1 MSERSCSMSTKRVS
15 STLMML
21 VVLGSSM
28 NAFAQNNDV
37 LDENF
42 VLDEMVVSATRSEK
56 KLLDTAASVSVITD
70 KDLNK
75 MHINNLD
82 EAFVKIPGV
91 YVGRLSGIGSTTS
104 QTVMRGVN
112 AANSVA
118 VFVDGVQVNDSY
130 NGSVTWSAIP
140 VDMVKR
146 VEVLR
151 GPASVLYG
159 GNALA
164 GVINIITKDVD
175 KTSVNL
181 KLSYG
186 SNNTQNHSLYVAGKA
201 SDKLDFNV
209 NYEKKKTDGYITD
222 PVLSSKAV
230 IGAETTTTNTGAK
243 RWIIGNKGG
252 KRQWDENTVGVGFKY
267 HFDESKSLVLDFTK
281 NEYEYSYSAPTS
293 YFGDDIIKKAGT
305 YFSTPGEK
313 ASNKYNMTYNDSKNG
328 WKAVVG
334 YSDQYKQHDT
344 SISKAT
350 DSSKPNTRFSFDL
363 QKNQTI
369 SANNNAVFG
378 LNYRK
383 DKMDATV
390 YKLADKFNSDSK
402 IAVDSMASGTNKSFS
417 AYVMDEHKFSDRWT
431 ATAGLRYDKW
441 STDGRILLPNKT
453 EAINYDE
460 STYDNWSPSLSVMY
474 KPEADSSVYLSWG
487 KAFEAP
493 SLYRMYSS
501 SYSSNVYNIANPNLK
516 PQKAETFELGYKKDL
531 NNKSAIGVSVYDTK
545 YKGLLYKN
553 SLGVVDGMNATCY
566 QNAGEAEAKGFELE
580 LNHNF
585 DDKWSAFLNYTY
597 QNPVIKKAL
606 KATEKDKY
614 VTAIPKEVF
623 RAGVTYSDNKWS
635 GMLTGE
641 YISKRFSKTDNS
653 DTVNGVYGSYDPYFI
668 MNMDISYSFNKNYTL
683 TASVNNILDR
693 DFFNYYY
700 QPGRTYSVEINYR
713 F

>member
-118 VFVDGVQVNDSY
+118 VLVDGVQVNDSY

-175 KTSVNL
+175 KTFVNL

-243 RWIIGNKGG
+243 RWIIGNKG

-267 HFDESKSLVLDFTK
+267 HFDESKSLALDFTK

-313 ASNKYNMTYNDSKNG
+313 ASNKYNMTYNDSENG

-580 LNHNF
+580 LNHSF

>member
-1 MSERSCSMSTKRVS
+1 MSTKRVS

-21 VVLGSSM
+21 FVLGSSM

-118 VFVDGVQVNDSY
+118 VLVDGVQVNDSY

-230 IGAETTTTNTGAK
+230 FGAETTTTNTGAK
-243 RWIIGNKGG
+243 RWIIGNKG

-267 HFDESKSLVLDFTK
+267 HFDESKSLALDFTK

-313 ASNKYNMTYNDSKNG
+313 ASNKYNMTYNDSENG

-383 DKMDATV
+383 DEMDATV

-402 IAVDSMASGTNKSFS
+402 IAVDSIASGTNKSFS

-623 RAGVTYSDNKWS
+623 RAGVTYSDDKWS

-700 QPGRTYSVEINYR
+700 QPGRTYSVELNYR

>member
-1 MSERSCSMSTKRVS
+1 
-15 STLMML
+15 MM
-21 VVLGSSM
+21 
-28 NAFAQNNDV
+28 
-37 LDENF
+37 
-42 VLDEMVVSATRSEK
+42 
-56 KLLDTAASVSVITD
+56 
-70 KDLNK
+70 
-75 MHINNLD
+75 
-82 EAFVKIPGV
+82 
-91 YVGRLSGIGSTTS
+91 
-104 QTVMRGVN
+104 
-112 AANSVA
+112 
-118 VFVDGVQVNDSY
+118 
-130 NGSVTWSAIP
+130 
-140 VDMVKR
+140 
-146 VEVLR
+146 
-151 GPASVLYG
+151 
-159 GNALA
+159 
-164 GVINIITKDVD
+164 
-175 KTSVNL
+175 
-181 KLSYG
+181 
-186 SNNTQNHSLYVAGKA
+186 
-201 SDKLDFNV
+201 
-209 NYEKKKTDGYITD
+209 
-222 PVLSSKAV
+222 
-230 IGAETTTTNTGAK
+230 
-243 RWIIGNKGG
+243 
-252 KRQWDENTVGVGFKY
+252 
-267 HFDESKSLVLDFTK
+267 
-281 NEYEYSYSAPTS
+281 
-293 YFGDDIIKKAGT
+293 KAGT

-313 ASNKYNMTYNDSKNG
+313 ASNKYNMTYNDSENG

-350 DSSKPNTRFSFDL
+350 DSCKPNTRLSFDL
-363 QKNQTI
+363 QKNQVI
-369 SANNNAVFG
+369 SVNNNAVFG

-460 STYDNWSPSLSVMY
+460 STYDNWSPSVSVMY

-501 SYSSNVYNIANPNLK
+501 SYSSNVYNIANPNLR

-531 NNKSAIGVSVYDTK
+531 NNKSAISLSVYDTK

-623 RAGVTYSDNKWS
+623 RAGVNYSDNKWS

-700 QPGRTYSVEINYR
+700 QPGRTYSVELNYR

>member
-1 MSERSCSMSTKRVS
+1 MSTKRVS

-21 VVLGSSM
+21 FVLGCSM

-118 VFVDGVQVNDSY
+118 VLVDGVQVNDSY

-230 IGAETTTTNTGAK
+230 FGAETTTTNTGAK
-243 RWIIGNKGG
+243 RWIIGNKG

-267 HFDESKSLVLDFTK
+267 HFDESKSLALDFTK

-313 ASNKYNMTYNDSKNG
+313 ASNKYNMTYNDSENG

-350 DSSKPNTRFSFDL
+350 DSSKPNTIFSFDL

-383 DKMDATV
+383 DEMDATV

-623 RAGVTYSDNKWS
+623 RAGVTYSDDKWS

-700 QPGRTYSVEINYR
+700 QPGRTYSVELNYR

>member
-1 MSERSCSMSTKRVS
+1 MSTKRVS

-21 VVLGSSM
+21 FVLGSSM

-118 VFVDGVQVNDSY
+118 VLVDGVQVNDSY

-230 IGAETTTTNTGAK
+230 FGAETTTTNTGAK
-243 RWIIGNKGG
+243 RWIIGNKG

-267 HFDESKSLVLDFTK
+267 HFDESKSLALDFTK

-313 ASNKYNMTYNDSKNG
+313 ASNKYNMTYNDSENG

-383 DKMDATV
+383 DEMDATV

-402 IAVDSMASGTNKSFS
+402 IAVDSMATGTNKSFS

-553 SLGVVDGMNATCY
+553 SLGVLDGMNATCY

-623 RAGVTYSDNKWS
+623 RAGVTYSDDKWS

-700 QPGRTYSVEINYR
+700 QPGRTYSVELNYR

>member
-1 MSERSCSMSTKRVS
+1 MSTKRVS
-15 STLMML
+15 SILMML
-21 VVLGSSM
+21 FVLGSSM

-118 VFVDGVQVNDSY
+118 VLVDGVQVNDSY

-230 IGAETTTTNTGAK
+230 FGAETTTTNTGAK
-243 RWIIGNKGG
+243 RWIIGNKG

-267 HFDESKSLVLDFTK
+267 HFDESKSLALDFTK

-313 ASNKYNMTYNDSKNG
+313 ASNKYNMTYNDSENG

-383 DKMDATV
+383 DEMDATV

-623 RAGVTYSDNKWS
+623 RAGVTYSDDKWS

-700 QPGRTYSVEINYR
+700 QPGRTYSVELNYR

>member
-1 MSERSCSMSTKRVS
+1 MSTKRVS

-21 VVLGSSM
+21 FVLGSSM

-70 KDLNK
+70 KDLDK

-118 VFVDGVQVNDSY
+118 VLVDGVQVNDSY

-230 IGAETTTTNTGAK
+230 FGAETTTTNTGAK
-243 RWIIGNKGG
+243 RWIIGNKG

-267 HFDESKSLVLDFTK
+267 HFDESKSLALDFTK

-313 ASNKYNMTYNDSKNG
+313 ASNKYNMTYNDSENG

-383 DKMDATV
+383 DEMDATV

-417 AYVMDEHKFSDRWT
+417 AYVMDEHKFSERWT

-623 RAGVTYSDNKWS
+623 RAGVTYSDDKWS

-700 QPGRTYSVEINYR
+700 QPGRTYSVELNYR

>member
-1 MSERSCSMSTKRVS
+1 MSTKRVS

-21 VVLGSSM
+21 FVLGSSM

-118 VFVDGVQVNDSY
+118 VLVDGVQVNDSY

-230 IGAETTTTNTGAK
+230 FGAETTTTNTGAK
-243 RWIIGNKGG
+243 RWIIGNKG

-267 HFDESKSLVLDFTK
+267 HFDESKSLALDFTK

-313 ASNKYNMTYNDSKNG
+313 ASNKYNMTYNDSENG

-363 QKNQTI
+363 QKNQVI

-383 DKMDATV
+383 DEMDATV

-566 QNAGEAEAKGFELE
+566 HNAGEAEAKGFELE

-623 RAGVTYSDNKWS
+623 RAGVTYSDDKWS

-700 QPGRTYSVEINYR
+700 QPGRTYSVELNYR

>member
-1 MSERSCSMSTKRVS
+1 MSTKRVS

-21 VVLGSSM
+21 FVLGSSM

-118 VFVDGVQVNDSY
+118 VLVDGVQVNDSY

-209 NYEKKKTDGYITD
+209 NYEKKRTDGYVTD

-230 IGAETTTTNTGAK
+230 FGAETTTNTGAK
-243 RWIIGNKGG
+243 RWIIGNKG

-267 HFDESKSLVLDFTK
+267 HFDESKSLALDFTK

-313 ASNKYNMTYNDSKNG
+313 ASNKYNMTYNDSENG

-383 DKMDATV
+383 DEMDATV

-623 RAGVTYSDNKWS
+623 RAGVTYSDDKWS

-653 DTVNGVYGSYDPYFI
+653 DIVNGVYGSYDPYFI

-700 QPGRTYSVEINYR
+700 QPGRTYSVELNYR

>member
-1 MSERSCSMSTKRVS
+1 MSTKRVS

-21 VVLGSSM
+21 FVLGSSM

-70 KDLNK
+70 KDLDK

-118 VFVDGVQVNDSY
+118 VLVDGVQVNDSY

-159 GNALA
+159 WNALA

-230 IGAETTTTNTGAK
+230 FGAETTTTNTGAK
-243 RWIIGNKGG
+243 RWIIGNKG

-267 HFDESKSLVLDFTK
+267 HFDESKSLALDFTK

-313 ASNKYNMTYNDSKNG
+313 ASNKYNMTYNDSENG

-383 DKMDATV
+383 DEMDATV

-431 ATAGLRYDKW
+431 AIAGLRYDKW

-501 SYSSNVYNIANPNLK
+501 SYSSNVYNIANSNLK

-623 RAGVTYSDNKWS
+623 RAGVTYSDDKWS

-700 QPGRTYSVEINYR
+700 QPGRTYSVELNYR

>member
-1 MSERSCSMSTKRVS
+1 MNTKRVG

-21 VVLGSSM
+21 LVLGSSM

-70 KDLNK
+70 KDLKK

-91 YVGRLSGIGSTTS
+91 YVGRLSGIGSTPS
-104 QTVMRGVN
+104 NTVMRGVS

-118 VFVDGVQVNDSY
+118 VLVDGVQVNDSY

-181 KLSYG
+181 KLSYA

-230 IGAETTTTNTGAK
+230 SGAETTTTNTGAK
-243 RWIIGNKGG
+243 RWIIGNKG
-252 KRQWDENTVGVGFKY
+252 KKQWDENTVGVGFKY
-267 HFDESKSLVLDFTK
+267 HFDESKSLALDFTK

-313 ASNKYNMTYNDSKNG
+313 ASNKYNMTYNDSENG

-383 DKMDATV
+383 DEMDATV

-402 IAVDSMASGTNKSFS
+402 IAVDSMASGTNKAFS

-553 SLGVVDGMNATCY
+553 SLGVVDGMDATCY

-606 KATEKDKY
+606 NATEKDKY

-623 RAGVTYSDNKWS
+623 RAGVTYSDDKWS

-700 QPGRTYSVEINYR
+700 QPGRTYSVELNYR

>member
-1 MSERSCSMSTKRVS
+1 MSTKRVS

-21 VVLGSSM
+21 FVLGSSM

-70 KDLNK
+70 KDLDK

-118 VFVDGVQVNDSY
+118 VLVDGVQVNDSY

-230 IGAETTTTNTGAK
+230 FGAETTTTNTGAK
-243 RWIIGNKGG
+243 RWIIGNKG

-267 HFDESKSLVLDFTK
+267 HFDESKSLALDFTK

-313 ASNKYNMTYNDSKNG
+313 ASNKYNMTYNDSENG

-363 QKNQTI
+363 QKKQTI

-383 DKMDATV
+383 DEMDATV

-431 ATAGLRYDKW
+431 AIAGLRYDKW

-623 RAGVTYSDNKWS
+623 RAGVTYSDDKWS

-700 QPGRTYSVEINYR
+700 QPGRTYSVELNYR

>member
-1 MSERSCSMSTKRVS
+1 MSTKRVS

-21 VVLGSSM
+21 FVLGSSM

-118 VFVDGVQVNDSY
+118 VLVDGVQVNDSY

-230 IGAETTTTNTGAK
+230 FGAETTTTNTGAK
-243 RWIIGNKGG
+243 RWIIGNKG

-267 HFDESKSLVLDFTK
+267 HFDESKSLALDFTK

-313 ASNKYNMTYNDSKNG
+313 ASNKYNMTYNDSENG

-383 DKMDATV
+383 DEMDATV

-417 AYVMDEHKFSDRWT
+417 AYVMDEHKFSERWT

-623 RAGVTYSDNKWS
+623 RAGVTYSDEKWS

-700 QPGRTYSVEINYR
+700 QPGRTYSVELNYR

>member
-1 MSERSCSMSTKRVS
+1 MSTRRVS

-21 VVLGSSM
+21 FVLGSSM
-28 NAFAQNNDV
+28 NVFAQNNDV

-70 KDLNK
+70 KDLNQ

-118 VFVDGVQVNDSY
+118 VLVDGVQVNDSY

-230 IGAETTTTNTGAK
+230 FGAETTTTNTGAK
-243 RWIIGNKGG
+243 RWIIGNKG

-267 HFDESKSLVLDFTK
+267 HFDESKSLALDFTK

-313 ASNKYNMTYNDSKNG
+313 ASNKYNMTYNDSENG

-383 DKMDATV
+383 DEMDATV

-623 RAGVTYSDNKWS
+623 RAGVTYSDDKWS

-700 QPGRTYSVEINYR
+700 QPGRTYSVELNYR

>member
-118 VFVDGVQVNDSY
+118 VLVDGVQVNDSY

-230 IGAETTTTNTGAK
+230 FGAETTTTNTGAK
-243 RWIIGNKGG
+243 RWIIGNKG

-267 HFDESKSLVLDFTK
+267 HFDESKSLALDFTK

-313 ASNKYNMTYNDSKNG
+313 ASNKYNMTYNDSENG

-441 STDGRILLPNKT
+441 STDGRIMLPNKT

-580 LNHNF
+580 LNHSF

>member
-1 MSERSCSMSTKRVS
+1 MSTKRVS

-21 VVLGSSM
+21 FVLGSSM

-70 KDLNK
+70 KDLDK

-118 VFVDGVQVNDSY
+118 VLVDGVQVNDSY

-230 IGAETTTTNTGAK
+230 FGAETTTTNTGAK
-243 RWIIGNKGG
+243 RWIIGNKG

-267 HFDESKSLVLDFTK
+267 HFDESKSLALDFTK

-328 WKAVVG
+328 WNAVVG

-383 DKMDATV
+383 DEMDATV

-623 RAGVTYSDNKWS
+623 RAGVTYNDDKWS

-700 QPGRTYSVEINYR
+700 QPGRTYSVELNYR

>member
-1 MSERSCSMSTKRVS
+1 MSTKRVS

-21 VVLGSSM
+21 FVLGSSM

-70 KDLNK
+70 KDLDK

-82 EAFVKIPGV
+82 EAFVKIPRV

-118 VFVDGVQVNDSY
+118 VLVDGVQVNDSY

-209 NYEKKKTDGYITD
+209 NYEKKRTDGYVTD

-230 IGAETTTTNTGAK
+230 AGAETTTTNTGAK
-243 RWIIGNKGG
+243 RWIIGNKG

-267 HFDESKSLVLDFTK
+267 HFDESKSLALDFTK

-313 ASNKYNMTYNDSKNG
+313 ASNKYNMTYNDSENG

-363 QKNQTI
+363 QKNQVI

-402 IAVDSMASGTNKSFS
+402 IAVDSMASGKNKSFS

-623 RAGVTYSDNKWS
+623 RAGVTYSDDKWS
-635 GMLTGE
+635 GLLTGE

-700 QPGRTYSVEINYR
+700 QPGRTYSVELNYR

>member
-1 MSERSCSMSTKRVS
+1 MSTKRVS
-15 STLMML
+15 STLMVL
-21 VVLGSSM
+21 FVLGSSM

-42 VLDEMVVSATRSEK
+42 VLDEMIVSATRSEK
-56 KLLDTAASVSVITD
+56 KLLDTAASVSLITD
-70 KDLNK
+70 KDLDK

-118 VFVDGVQVNDSY
+118 VLVDGVQVNDSY

-164 GVINIITKDVD
+164 GVINIITKDVY

-230 IGAETTTTNTGAK
+230 FGAETTTTNTGAK
-243 RWIIGNKGG
+243 RWIIGNKG

-267 HFDESKSLVLDFTK
+267 HFDESKSLALDFTK

-313 ASNKYNMTYNDSKNG
+313 ASNKYNMTYNDSENG

-383 DKMDATV
+383 DEMDATV

-623 RAGVTYSDNKWS
+623 RAGVTYSDDKWS

-700 QPGRTYSVEINYR
+700 QPGRTYSVELNYR

>member
-1 MSERSCSMSTKRVS
+1 MSTKRVS

-21 VVLGSSM
+21 FVLGCSM

-118 VFVDGVQVNDSY
+118 VLVDGVQVNDSY

-230 IGAETTTTNTGAK
+230 FGAETTTTNTGAK
-243 RWIIGNKGG
+243 RWIIGNKG

-267 HFDESKSLVLDFTK
+267 HFDESKSLALDFTK

-313 ASNKYNMTYNDSKNG
+313 ASNKYNMTYNDSENG

-383 DKMDATV
+383 DEMDATV

-545 YKGLLYKN
+545 YKGLLYKK
-553 SLGVVDGMNATCY
+553 SLGEVDGMNATCY

-606 KATEKDKY
+606 NATEKNKY

-623 RAGVTYSDNKWS
+623 RAGVTYSDDKWS

-700 QPGRTYSVEINYR
+700 QPGRTYSVELNYR

>member
-1 MSERSCSMSTKRVS
+1 MSTKRVS
-15 STLMML
+15 STLML
-21 VVLGSSM
+21 LFVLGSSM

-70 KDLNK
+70 RDLNK

-118 VFVDGVQVNDSY
+118 VLVDGVQVNDSY

-230 IGAETTTTNTGAK
+230 FGAETTTTNTGAK
-243 RWIIGNKGG
+243 RWIIGNKG
-252 KRQWDENTVGVGFKY
+252 KRQWDEKTVGVGFKY
-267 HFDESKSLVLDFTK
+267 HFDESKSLALDFTK

-313 ASNKYNMTYNDSKNG
+313 ASNKYNMTYNDSENG

-369 SANNNAVFG
+369 STNNNAVFG

-623 RAGVTYSDNKWS
+623 RAGVTYSDDKWS

-700 QPGRTYSVEINYR
+700 QPGRTYSVELNYR

>member
-118 VFVDGVQVNDSY
+118 VLVDGVQVNDSY

-243 RWIIGNKGG
+243 RWIIGNKG

-267 HFDESKSLVLDFTK
+267 HFDESKSLALDFTK

-313 ASNKYNMTYNDSKNG
+313 ASNKYNMTYNDSEND

-402 IAVDSMASGTNKSFS
+402 IAVDSMASGTNKSYS

-516 PQKAETFELGYKKDL
+516 PQKAETFELGYKKEL

-580 LNHNF
+580 LNHSF

>member
-1 MSERSCSMSTKRVS
+1 MSTRRVS

-21 VVLGSSM
+21 FVLGSSM

-70 KDLNK
+70 KDLNQ

-118 VFVDGVQVNDSY
+118 VLVDGVQVNDSY

-243 RWIIGNKGG
+243 RWIIGNKG
-252 KRQWDENTVGVGFKY
+252 KRQDR
-267 HFDESKSLVLDFTK
+267 KS
-281 NEYEYSYSAPTS
+281 
-293 YFGDDIIKKAGT
+293 
-305 YFSTPGEK
+305 
-313 ASNKYNMTYNDSKNG
+313 
-328 WKAVVG
+328 VV
-334 YSDQYKQHDT
+334 
-344 SISKAT
+344 
-350 DSSKPNTRFSFDL
+350 
-363 QKNQTI
+363 
-369 SANNNAVFG
+369 
-378 LNYRK
+378 
-383 DKMDATV
+383 
-390 YKLADKFNSDSK
+390 
-402 IAVDSMASGTNKSFS
+402 
-417 AYVMDEHKFSDRWT
+417 
-431 ATAGLRYDKW
+431 
-441 STDGRILLPNKT
+441 
-453 EAINYDE
+453 
-460 STYDNWSPSLSVMY
+460 
-474 KPEADSSVYLSWG
+474 
-487 KAFEAP
+487 
-493 SLYRMYSS
+493 
-501 SYSSNVYNIANPNLK
+501 
-516 PQKAETFELGYKKDL
+516 
-531 NNKSAIGVSVYDTK
+531 
-545 YKGLLYKN
+545 
-553 SLGVVDGMNATCY
+553 
-566 QNAGEAEAKGFELE
+566 
-580 LNHNF
+580 
-585 DDKWSAFLNYTY
+585 
-597 QNPVIKKAL
+597 
-606 KATEKDKY
+606 
-614 VTAIPKEVF
+614 
-623 RAGVTYSDNKWS
+623 
-635 GMLTGE
+635 
-641 YISKRFSKTDNS
+641 
-653 DTVNGVYGSYDPYFI
+653 
-668 MNMDISYSFNKNYTL
+668 
-683 TASVNNILDR
+683 
-693 DFFNYYY
+693 
-700 QPGRTYSVEINYR
+700 
-713 F
+713 

>member
-1 MSERSCSMSTKRVS
+1 
-15 STLMML
+15 MML
-21 VVLGSSM
+21 FVLGSSM

-56 KLLDTAASVSVITD
+56 KLLDTAASVSLITD

-118 VFVDGVQVNDSY
+118 VLVDGVQVNDSY

-209 NYEKKKTDGYITD
+209 NYEKKRTDGYVTD

-230 IGAETTTTNTGAK
+230 TGAETTTTNTGAK
-243 RWIIGNKGG
+243 RWIIGNKG

-267 HFDESKSLVLDFTK
+267 HFDESKSLALDFTK

-383 DKMDATV
+383 DEMDATV

-402 IAVDSMASGTNKSFS
+402 IAVDSMASGKNKSFS

-623 RAGVTYSDNKWS
+623 RAGVTYSDDKWS

-700 QPGRTYSVEINYR
+700 QPGRTYSVELNYR

>member
-1 MSERSCSMSTKRVS
+1 MSTKRVS

-21 VVLGSSM
+21 FVLGSSM

-70 KDLNK
+70 KDLDK

-118 VFVDGVQVNDSY
+118 VLVDGVQVNDSY

-159 GNALA
+159 GNALV

-230 IGAETTTTNTGAK
+230 FGAETTTTNTGAK
-243 RWIIGNKGG
+243 RWIIGNKG

-267 HFDESKSLVLDFTK
+267 HFDESKSLALDFTK

-313 ASNKYNMTYNDSKNG
+313 ASNKYNMTYNDSENG

-383 DKMDATV
+383 DEMDATV

-431 ATAGLRYDKW
+431 AIAGLRYDKW

-623 RAGVTYSDNKWS
+623 RAGVTYSDDKWS

-700 QPGRTYSVEINYR
+700 QPGRTYSVELNYR

>member
-1 MSERSCSMSTKRVS
+1 MSTKRVS

-21 VVLGSSM
+21 FVLGSSM

-70 KDLNK
+70 KDLDK

-118 VFVDGVQVNDSY
+118 VLVDGVQVNDSY

-230 IGAETTTTNTGAK
+230 FGAETTTTTNTGAK
-243 RWIIGNKGG
+243 RWIIGNKG

-267 HFDESKSLVLDFTK
+267 HFDESKSLALDFTK

-313 ASNKYNMTYNDSKNG
+313 ASNKYNMTYNDSENG

-383 DKMDATV
+383 DEMDATV

-417 AYVMDEHKFSDRWT
+417 AYVMDEHKFSERWT

-623 RAGVTYSDNKWS
+623 CAGVTYSDDKWS

-700 QPGRTYSVEINYR
+700 QPGRTYSVELNYR

>member
-1 MSERSCSMSTKRVS
+1 MSTRRVS

-21 VVLGSSM
+21 FVLGSSM

-70 KDLNK
+70 KDLNQ

-118 VFVDGVQVNDSY
+118 VLVDGVQVNDSY

-230 IGAETTTTNTGAK
+230 FGAETTTTNTGAK
-243 RWIIGNKGG
+243 KWIIGNKG

-267 HFDESKSLVLDFTK
+267 HFDESKSLALDFTK

-313 ASNKYNMTYNDSKNG
+313 ASNKYNMTYNDSENG

-460 STYDNWSPSLSVMY
+460 STYDNWSPSASVMY

-553 SLGVVDGMNATCY
+553 SLGKVDGMEASCY

-580 LNHNF
+580 LNHKF

-606 KATEKDKY
+606 KANEKNKY

-623 RAGVTYSDNKWS
+623 RAGVTYSDDKWS
-635 GMLTGE
+635 GLLTGE

-700 QPGRTYSVEINYR
+700 QPGRTYSVELNYR

>member
-1 MSERSCSMSTKRVS
+1 MSTKRVS

-21 VVLGSSM
+21 FVLGSSM

-70 KDLNK
+70 KDLDK

-118 VFVDGVQVNDSY
+118 VLVDGVQVNDSY

-230 IGAETTTTNTGAK
+230 FVAETTTTNTGAK
-243 RWIIGNKGG
+243 RWIIGNKG

-267 HFDESKSLVLDFTK
+267 HFDESKSLALDFTK

-313 ASNKYNMTYNDSKNG
+313 ASNKYNMTYNDSENG

-383 DKMDATV
+383 DEMDATV

-623 RAGVTYSDNKWS
+623 RAGVTYSDDKWS

-700 QPGRTYSVEINYR
+700 QPGRTYSVELNYR

>member
-1 MSERSCSMSTKRVS
+1 MSTRRVS

-21 VVLGSSM
+21 FVLGSSM

-70 KDLNK
+70 KDLNQ

-118 VFVDGVQVNDSY
+118 VLVDGVQVNDSY

-230 IGAETTTTNTGAK
+230 FGAETTTTNTGAK
-243 RWIIGNKGG
+243 RWIIGNKG

-267 HFDESKSLVLDFTK
+267 HFDESKSLALDFTK

-313 ASNKYNMTYNDSKNG
+313 ASNKYNMTYNDSENG

-383 DKMDATV
+383 DEMDATV

-606 KATEKDKY
+606 KETEKDKY

-623 RAGVTYSDNKWS
+623 RAGVTYSDDKWS

-700 QPGRTYSVEINYR
+700 QPGRTYSVELNYR

>member
-1 MSERSCSMSTKRVS
+1 MSTKRVS

-118 VFVDGVQVNDSY
+118 VLVDGVQVNDSY

-230 IGAETTTTNTGAK
+230 FGAETTTTNTGAK
-243 RWIIGNKGG
+243 RWIIGNKG

-267 HFDESKSLVLDFTK
+267 HFDESKSLALDFTK

-313 ASNKYNMTYNDSKNG
+313 ASNKYNMTYNDSENG

-441 STDGRILLPNKT
+441 STDGRIMLPNKT

-580 LNHNF
+580 LNHSF

>member
-1 MSERSCSMSTKRVS
+1 MSTRRVS

-21 VVLGSSM
+21 FVLGSSM

-118 VFVDGVQVNDSY
+118 VLVDGVQVNDSY

-243 RWIIGNKGG
+243 RWIIGNKG

-267 HFDESKSLVLDFTK
+267 HFDESKSLALDFTK

-293 YFGDDIIKKAGT
+293 YIGDNIIKKAGT

-313 ASNKYNMTYNDSKNG
+313 ASNKYNMTYNDSENG

-383 DKMDATV
+383 DEMDATV

-402 IAVDSMASGTNKSFS
+402 IAVDSLASGTNKSFS

-614 VTAIPKEVF
+614 VTYIPKEVF
-623 RAGVTYSDNKWS
+623 RAGVTYSDDKWS

-683 TASVNNILDR
+683 TASVNNILEAHCIMKLH
-693 DFFNYYY
+693 
-700 QPGRTYSVEINYR
+700 T
-713 F
+713 

>member
-1 MSERSCSMSTKRVS
+1 MSTRRIS

-21 VVLGSSM
+21 FVLGSSM

-56 KLLDTAASVSVITD
+56 KLLDTAASVSLITD

-118 VFVDGVQVNDSY
+118 VLVDGVQVNDSY

-230 IGAETTTTNTGAK
+230 FGAETTTTNTGAK
-243 RWIIGNKGG
+243 RWIIGNKG

-267 HFDESKSLVLDFTK
+267 HFDESKSLALDFTK

-313 ASNKYNMTYNDSKNG
+313 ASNKYNMTYNDSENG

-383 DKMDATV
+383 DEMDATV
-390 YKLADKFNSDSK
+390 YKLADKFHSDSK

-700 QPGRTYSVEINYR
+700 QPGRTYSVELNYR

>member
-1 MSERSCSMSTKRVS
+1 MGV
-15 STLMML
+15 
-21 VVLGSSM
+21 
-28 NAFAQNNDV
+28 
-37 LDENF
+37 
-42 VLDEMVVSATRSEK
+42 
-56 KLLDTAASVSVITD
+56 
-70 KDLNK
+70 
-75 MHINNLD
+75 HI
-82 EAFVKIPGV
+82 
-91 YVGRLSGIGSTTS
+91 
-104 QTVMRGVN
+104 
-112 AANSVA
+112 
-118 VFVDGVQVNDSY
+118 
-130 NGSVTWSAIP
+130 
-140 VDMVKR
+140 
-146 VEVLR
+146 
-151 GPASVLYG
+151 
-159 GNALA
+159 
-164 GVINIITKDVD
+164 
-175 KTSVNL
+175 
-181 KLSYG
+181 
-186 SNNTQNHSLYVAGKA
+186 
-201 SDKLDFNV
+201 
-209 NYEKKKTDGYITD
+209 ITD

-230 IGAETTTTNTGAK
+230 FGAETTTTNTGAK
-243 RWIIGNKGG
+243 RWIIGNKG

-267 HFDESKSLVLDFTK
+267 HFDESKSLALDFTK

-313 ASNKYNMTYNDSKNG
+313 ASNKYNMTYNDSENG

-383 DKMDATV
+383 DEMDATV

-623 RAGVTYSDNKWS
+623 RAGVTYSDDKWS

-700 QPGRTYSVEINYR
+700 QPGRTYSVELNYR

>member
-1 MSERSCSMSTKRVS
+1 MSTKRVS

-21 VVLGSSM
+21 FVLGSSM

-56 KLLDTAASVSVITD
+56 KLLDTAASVSLITD
-70 KDLNK
+70 KDLDK

-118 VFVDGVQVNDSY
+118 VLVDGVQVNDSY

-230 IGAETTTTNTGAK
+230 FGAETTTTNTGAK
-243 RWIIGNKGG
+243 RWIIGNKG

-267 HFDESKSLVLDFTK
+267 HFDESKSLALDFTK

-313 ASNKYNMTYNDSKNG
+313 ASNKYNMTYNDSENG

-383 DKMDATV
+383 DEMDATV

-441 STDGRILLPNKT
+441 SIDGRILLPNKT

-623 RAGVTYSDNKWS
+623 RAGVTYSDDKWS

-700 QPGRTYSVEINYR
+700 QPGRTYSVELNYR

>member
-1 MSERSCSMSTKRVS
+1 MSTRRVS

-21 VVLGSSM
+21 FVLGSSM

-70 KDLNK
+70 KDLNQ

-118 VFVDGVQVNDSY
+118 VLVDGVQVNDSY

-230 IGAETTTTNTGAK
+230 FGAETTTTNTGAK
-243 RWIIGNKGG
+243 RWIIGNKG

-267 HFDESKSLVLDFTK
+267 HFDESKSLALDFTK

-313 ASNKYNMTYNDSKNG
+313 ASNKYNMTYNDSENG

-383 DKMDATV
+383 DEMDATV

-417 AYVMDEHKFSDRWT
+417 AYVMDEHKFSERWT

-623 RAGVTYSDNKWS
+623 RAGVTYSDDKWS

-700 QPGRTYSVEINYR
+700 QPGRTYSVELNYR

>member
-1 MSERSCSMSTKRVS
+1 MSTKRVS

-21 VVLGSSM
+21 FVLGSSM

-70 KDLNK
+70 KDLDK

-118 VFVDGVQVNDSY
+118 VLVDGVQVNDSY

-230 IGAETTTTNTGAK
+230 FGAETTTTNTGAK
-243 RWIIGNKGG
+243 RWIIGNKG

-267 HFDESKSLVLDFTK
+267 HFDESKSLALDFTK

-313 ASNKYNMTYNDSKNG
+313 ASNKYNMTYNDSENG

-383 DKMDATV
+383 DEMDATV

-623 RAGVTYSDNKWS
+623 RAGVTYNDDKWS

-700 QPGRTYSVEINYR
+700 QPGRTYSVELNYR

>member
-1 MSERSCSMSTKRVS
+1 MSTKRVS

-56 KLLDTAASVSVITD
+56 KLLDTAASVSLITD

-118 VFVDGVQVNDSY
+118 VLVDGVQVNDSY

-230 IGAETTTTNTGAK
+230 FGAETTTTNTGAK
-243 RWIIGNKGG
+243 RWIIGNKG

-267 HFDESKSLVLDFTK
+267 HFDESKSLALDFTK

-363 QKNQTI
+363 QKKQTI

-383 DKMDATV
+383 DEMDATV

-623 RAGVTYSDNKWS
+623 RAGVTYSDDKWS

-700 QPGRTYSVEINYR
+700 QPGRTYSVELNYR

>member
-1 MSERSCSMSTKRVS
+1 MSTKRVS

-21 VVLGSSM
+21 FVLGSSM

-70 KDLNK
+70 KDLDK

-118 VFVDGVQVNDSY
+118 VLVDGVQVNDSY

-222 PVLSSKAV
+222 LVLSSKAV
-230 IGAETTTTNTGAK
+230 FGAETTTTNTGAK
-243 RWIIGNKGG
+243 RWIIGNKG

-267 HFDESKSLVLDFTK
+267 HFDESKSLALDFTK

-313 ASNKYNMTYNDSKNG
+313 ASNKYNMTYNDSENG

-383 DKMDATV
+383 DEMDATV

-417 AYVMDEHKFSDRWT
+417 AYVMDEHKFSERWT

-623 RAGVTYSDNKWS
+623 RAGVTYSDDKWS

-700 QPGRTYSVEINYR
+700 QPGRTYSVELNYR

>member
-1 MSERSCSMSTKRVS
+1 
-15 STLMML
+15 
-21 VVLGSSM
+21 M

-70 KDLNK
+70 KDLNQ

-104 QTVMRGVN
+104 QTVMRGAN

-118 VFVDGVQVNDSY
+118 VLVDGVQVNDSY

-243 RWIIGNKGG
+243 RWIIGNKG

-267 HFDESKSLVLDFTK
+267 HFDESKSLALDFTK

-313 ASNKYNMTYNDSKNG
+313 ASNKYNMTYNDSENG

-344 SISKAT
+344 SVSKAT

>member
-1 MSERSCSMSTKRVS
+1 MSTKRVS

-118 VFVDGVQVNDSY
+118 VLVDGVQVNDSY

-175 KTSVNL
+175 KTFVNL

-243 RWIIGNKGG
+243 RWIIGNKG

-267 HFDESKSLVLDFTK
+267 HFDESKSLALDFTK

-313 ASNKYNMTYNDSKNG
+313 ASNKYNMTYNDSENG

-580 LNHNF
+580 LNHSF